1 MGTGT
6 VAVRSLADSASIL
19 DRDLACPAFN
29 LYPRFPPAT
38 DSVVAVGALSRSAGT
53 VWVGGRAAAPPGWPR
68 RHVDLSLR
76 PSGPESVLLLKE
88 HG

>member
-1 MGTGT
+1 MVTGT

-29 LYPRFPPAT
+29 LYPRFPLAT

-53 VWVGGRAAAPPGWPR
+53 VWARRSRGSSPRLATPPR
-68 RHVDLSLR
+68 
-76 PSGPESVLLLKE
+76 
-88 HG
+88 